1 MFDYVIRVEN
11 KGDGHHVFV
20 YPLDERP
27 LEYLGE
33 YVRERLNVF
42 TFYEVRKDF
51 LLKAR
56 RDGFK
61 FIGTGLDNSGG
72 GL

>member
-1 MFDYVIRVEN
+1 MFDFVIRVEN
-11 KGDGHHVFV
+11 MGDGQHVFV

-27 LEYLGE
+27 LAYLGE

-56 RDGFK
+56 RDGFR
-61 FIGTGLDNSGG
+61 FIGSGVDDSRG
-72 GL
+72 VL